1 MELMYITPTEYNT
14 ITGRDSTEATT
25 IRITLSSKLLD
36 SRIGNYPTFEDIG
49 YKINSSWQVEEDG
62 VNTTLTKSK
71 KDAIQMWVAQMVSYL
86 YDNND
91 TPPTSESGVSLGRFS
106 VNGSSNISDI
116 PDEVKYADSILISS
130 GIINR
135 KVGRYR
141 RNELYDF

>member
-1 MELMYITPTEYNT
+1 MYITPTEYNT
-14 ITGRDSTEATT
+14 ITGRDSAEATT

-36 SRIGNYPTFEDIG
+36 SRIGNYPIFENIG

-71 KDAIQMWVAQMVSYL
+71 KDAVQMWVAQMVSFL

-106 VNGSSNISDI
+106 VNGSSNISNI

-135 KVGRYR
+135 KVGKYR